1 MLLQKAP
8 QRFRR
13 CNFSLDVNIKKEKMN
28 DDTIFIPIEMP
39 SGQIRRFR
47 VPAEIVPIMKQ
58 LREEHP
64 EMDSSEAA
72 LKAMDILKEQQS
84 GDAQQ

>member
-1 MLLQKAP
+1 MLLQKVP
-8 QRFRR
+8 QRFRH
-13 CNFSLDVNIKKEKMN
+13 CNFSLDVHIKQEKMN
-28 DDTIFIPIEMP
+28 DNTIFIPIEMP

>member
-13 CNFSLDVNIKKEKMN
+13 CNFSLDVHIKQEKMN
-28 DDTIFIPIEMP
+28 DNTNFIPIEMP

-64 EMDSSEAA
+64 EVDSSEAA

>member
-13 CNFSLDVNIKKEKMN
+13 CNFSLDVNIKQEKMN
-28 DDTIFIPIEMP
+28 DNTIFIPIEMP

>member
-8 QRFRR
+8 QRFRH
-13 CNFSLDVNIKKEKMN
+13 CNFSLDVHIKKEKMN

-64 EMDSSEAA
+64 KMDSSETA

>member
-1 MLLQKAP
+1 MLLQKVP
-8 QRFRR
+8 QRFRH
-13 CNFSLDVNIKKEKMN
+13 CNFSLDVHIKKEKMN

>member
-13 CNFSLDVNIKKEKMN
+13 CNFSLDVHIKQEKMN
-28 DDTIFIPIEMP
+28 DNTIFIPIEMP

-58 LREEHP
+58 LREEQP

>member
-1 MLLQKAP
+1 
-8 QRFRR
+8 
-13 CNFSLDVNIKKEKMN
+13 MN
-28 DDTIFIPIEMP
+28 DNTIFIPIEMP

-58 LREEHP
+58 VREEHP

>member
-13 CNFSLDVNIKKEKMN
+13 CNFSLDVHIKQEKMN
-28 DDTIFIPIEMP
+28 DNTIFIPIEMP

>member
-13 CNFSLDVNIKKEKMN
+13 CNFSLDVHIKQEKMN
-28 DDTIFIPIEMP
+28 DNTIFIPIEMP

-64 EMDSSEAA
+64 EMDSSETA

>member
-1 MLLQKAP
+1 
-8 QRFRR
+8 
-13 CNFSLDVNIKKEKMN
+13 MN
-28 DDTIFIPIEMP
+28 DNTIFIPIEMP

-47 VPAEIVPIMKQ
+47 VPAGIVPIMKQ